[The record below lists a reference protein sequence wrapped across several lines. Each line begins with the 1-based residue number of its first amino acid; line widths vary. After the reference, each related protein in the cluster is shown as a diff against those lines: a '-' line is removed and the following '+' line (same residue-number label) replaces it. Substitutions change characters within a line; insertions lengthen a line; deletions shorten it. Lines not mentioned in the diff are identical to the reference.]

1 MYGNLW
7 VLCGNFLYL
16 CEKLNYAVS
25 DGYRDYLL
33 SEILSARSGYVGN
46 IFFSSEC
53 VPVGSDLCRIDAMV
67 GVSDG
72 EPHCDRCVIIPGT
85 CLAGSVCVDGLCAHD
100 VLLRYYYAGDAIV
113 KIEWVEAYDRD
124 GSVVLSLQ

>member
-1 MYGNLW
+1 MLACACL
-7 VLCGNFLYL
+7 VPTSDVMPVS
-16 CEKLNYAVS
+16 VS

>member
-1 MYGNLW
+1 MLACACL
-7 VLCGNFLYL
+7 VPTSDVMPVS
-16 CEKLNYAVS
+16 VS

-53 VPVGSDLCRIDAMV
+53 VPVGSDLCRIDARV
-67 GVSDG
+67 GVSDC
-72 EPHCDRCVIIPGT
+72 EPHGDRFGIIPGT
-85 CLAGSVCVDGLCAHD
+85 CLAGSGCVDGLCAHD